1 MPAEPGVI
9 PPGAM
14 QSGQSLQRTCNS
26 VHTEVIGT
34 MAKAPAVRDQVLHHD
49 EALAAAVS
57 IPVRV
62 VSLRCRH
69 QQLIRDVKIE
79 TRLELANVAA
89 VKAFRPVGLE
99 AYSRRNTG
107 LPSRFVQIQ
116 PQT

>member
-1 MPAEPGVI
+1 MAAELGII

-14 QSGQSLQRTCNS
+14 QSGQSLQRTCDS
-26 VHTEVIGT
+26 VHTEMIGT

-69 QQLIRDVKIE
+69 GELIRDVKVKA
-79 TRLELANVAA
+79 RLELADVAA

-99 AYSRRNTG
+99 AYSRRNT
-107 LPSRFVQIQ
+107 RF
-116 PQT
+116 P